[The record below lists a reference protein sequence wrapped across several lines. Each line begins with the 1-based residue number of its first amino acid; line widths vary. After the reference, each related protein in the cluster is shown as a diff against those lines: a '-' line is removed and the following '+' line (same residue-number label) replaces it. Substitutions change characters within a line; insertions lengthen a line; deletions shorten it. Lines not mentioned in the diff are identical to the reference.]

1 MKIALVVLAAG
12 LSRRFRQQAGEHKL
26 LADLDGK
33 LVLQRTLEQA
43 AGSGL
48 DLFVVTRPDAS
59 AIHQLST
66 QATLVLCDSGGL
78 GESIAA
84 GVNASRDY
92 DGWLI
97 ALGDMPFVT
106 AESYRAVSAALAD
119 APIVRPWVD
128 GKPGHPVGFQHRYF
142 PMLSTL
148 QGDAGPQATVKSQ
161 AVQLPLHDRGCLCDI
176 DLPAD
181 LQLIKE
187 FS

>member
-1 MKIALVVLAAG
+1 MKIALIVLAAG
-12 LSRRFRQQAGEHKL
+12 LSRRFRQQTGEHKL

-33 LVLQRTLEQA
+33 PVLQRTLEQA
-43 AGSGL
+43 AASGL
-48 DLFVVTRPDAS
+48 DLFVITRPDAAALKALCS
-59 AIHQLST
+59 

-84 GVNASRDY
+84 GVKASRDY

-106 AESYRAVSAALAD
+106 PESYRAVSAALAY
-119 APIVRPWVD
+119 APIVRPWID
-128 GKPGHPVGFQHRYF
+128 GRPGHPVGFQNPCY

-148 QGDAGPQATVKSQ
+148 QGDAGPQAAVKSL
-161 AVQLPLHDRGCLCDI
+161 AVRLPLQDRGCLCDI

>member
-1 MKIALVVLAAG
+1 MRIALVVLAAG

-26 LADLDGK
+26 LADLEGK
-33 LVLQRTLEQA
+33 PVLQHTLEHA
-43 AGSGL
+43 AASGL

-59 AIHQLST
+59 AIHTLCT
-66 QATLVLCDSGGL
+66 QATLVLCNSGGL

-84 GVNASRDY
+84 GVHASRDY

-119 APIVRPWVD
+119 AMIVRPWIE
-128 GKPGHPVGFQHRYF
+128 GRPGHPVGFQQQCY
-142 PMLSTL
+142 PMLSVL
-148 QGDAGPQATVKSQ
+148 QGDAGPQAMVKSQ
-161 AVQLPLHDRGCLCDI
+161 AVRLPLQDRGCLCDI

>member
-1 MKIALVVLAAG
+1 VKIALIVLAAG
-12 LSRRFRQQAGEHKL
+12 LSRRFRQQAGGHKL

-33 LVLQRTLEQA
+33 SVLQRTLEQA
-43 AGSGL
+43 AASGL

-59 AIHQLST
+59 ALKALCT
-66 QATLVLCDSGGL
+66 QAILVLCDSDGL

-84 GVNASRDY
+84 GVHASRDY

-106 AESYRAVSAALAD
+106 PESYRAVSAALAD
-119 APIVRPWVD
+119 TPIVRPWID
-128 GKPGHPVGFQHRYF
+128 GKPGHPVGFQHQCY
-142 PMLSTL
+142 PMLSRL
-148 QGDAGPQATVKSQ
+148 QGDAGPQAAVKSL
-161 AVQLPLHDRGCLCDI
+161 AVRLPLQDRGCLCDI

>member
-1 MKIALVVLAAG
+1 MKIALIVLAAG
-12 LSRRFRQQAGEHKL
+12 LSHRFRQQAGEHKL

-33 LVLQRTLEQA
+33 PVLQRTLEQA
-43 AGSGL
+43 AASAL
-48 DLFVVTRPDAS
+48 DLFVVTRPDAL
-59 AIHQLST
+59 AIRQLCS

-106 AESYRAVSAALAD
+106 PESYRAVSAALMD
-119 APIVRPWVD
+119 APIVRPTIE
-128 GKPGHPVGFQHRYF
+128 GRPGHPVGFQKRYF
-142 PMLSTL
+142 PVLSAL
-148 QGDAGPQATVKSQ
+148 QGDAGPQAIVSSQ
-161 AVQLPLHDRGCLCDI
+161 AVRLPLHDRGCLCDI
-176 DLPAD
+176 DFPAD

>member
-1 MKIALVVLAAG
+1 MEIALVVLAAG
-12 LSRRFRQQAGEHKL
+12 LSRRFRQQSGEHKL

-33 LVLQRTLEQA
+33 PVLQRSLEQA
-43 AGSGL
+43 AASGL

-59 AIHQLST
+59 AIHQLCT

-84 GVNASRDY
+84 GVNASRNY

-106 AESYRAVSAALAD
+106 PESYRAVSGALAE
-119 APIVRPWVD
+119 AVIVRPWID
-128 GKPGHPVGFQHRYF
+128 GRPGHPVGFQQQCY
-142 PMLSTL
+142 PMLNTL
-148 QGDAGPQATVKSQ
+148 HGDAGPQAIVKSQ
-161 AVQLPLHDRGCLCDI
+161 AVRLPLHDRGCLCDI
-176 DLPAD
+176 DFPAD